1 MKKLLINAF
10 GIGSVFTFIAMIVMT
25 VCFKDKDNSRI
36 KDSISGNEPASVH
49 SRIGSP
55 GENIKSQNVVAHSN
69 TYSSSNNLGF
79 VYESYSSDFSETY
92 DPTDYADD
100 GNGDSF
106 DTGDVRGL
114 NSSGNYNEEIKAADI
129 IE

>member
-1 MKKLLINAF
+1 MKKLIINAF
-10 GIGSVFTFIAMIVMT
+10 GIGSVVTFIAMVLMT

-49 SRIGSP
+49 SRIGRP

-69 TYSSSNNLGF
+69 TYSSSNLGF

-92 DPTDYADD
+92 DPTDYAD